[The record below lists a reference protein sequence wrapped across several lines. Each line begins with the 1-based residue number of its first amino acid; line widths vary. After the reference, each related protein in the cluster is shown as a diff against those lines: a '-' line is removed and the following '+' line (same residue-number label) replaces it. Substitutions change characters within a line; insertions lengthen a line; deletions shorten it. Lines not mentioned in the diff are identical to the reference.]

1 MRASLFFVR
10 NIRLG
15 NLSIFKK
22 KGVNS
27 WLSLPYKRSFNSGR
41 GSELLY
47 NEDLHKIYETT
58 RHISEQTKNNEEPEI
73 KMHGALWRDDRTNE
87 LKYCNTTKN
96 KWEIVFGSKFQIT
109 DQMLVET
116 LPANPVIGQLWIHN
130 QTLYY
135 YDGAEW
141 VAIKAQLADD
151 NPFSQAAFS
160 DFSLISPLDAV
171 GNTVTKLEETNSD
184 YYQHYYEDK
193 MDYTNKQD
201 YVYGN
206 KWTNENWN
214 SPFTDP
220 AYKDLPKDSKSQFIL
235 PNVTYDKFFITHT
248 LRHDFEK
255 VSSICLQ
262 YPTTALT
269 NTRESAVHINYGK
282 LTNITKRLVKVNK
295 ENPTIDISPYQTEF
309 YGFRNTEYLGSFLIP
324 SDTVDE
330 GDYVIDQGKIILN
343 QDAAQNFD
351 YVLACTYMFSWIRDT
366 GSAKIKDSKEL
377 SSGYHL
383 QDMKVPMNVFINGL
397 NLEDRFYDVDTDSES
412 VTITDE
418 NYDPEKY
425 TIDFLSSPGHEFGY
439 IRDTDLQDRGII
451 KLLNPVRRP
460 LVFISG
466 QLMHPTLDN
475 LEYNQDRIYVPGAKI
490 NMPWTV
496 IETKPE
502 DGSEGL
508 LMTAGRVE
516 NSKKN
521 VLLYDSTLTSN
532 NDLITSKDA
541 FDKNKPDTFNLKVD
555 KFSDST
561 TNKLCITIP
570 DSWGTDEQSVVLFL
584 NGLLISSEDIYVNLD
599 QHIVT
604 VKNRDLQLTD
614 TYVLLKDSDGYL
626 YNILKA
632 IPALDVGHVDNAMI
646 YMNGKLLCNLASI
659 VELKNPD
666 AVDTNSLANNEVRFF
681 VSDKFNQT
689 VGTFKIY
696 DSFKNTWTDAT
707 ADEKTNITTLI
718 NSYVIS
724 VSSIDFVIK
733 YTTQDE
739 IIVYG
744 IKYANTINDIL
755 KIGTATLDTDPNNPN
770 YNVNKD
776 YYYIKDTYT
785 AGAGMLNLFVNGVK
799 QINGIDF
806 KEQYDGQT
814 VRFMNPS
821 ILENASIRYII
832 ETPEKG
838 NDRAATVVTL
848 KQDNMISTNVYEIPD
863 SLENVSFFPGRL
875 SVYRNGI
882 RLKKSDWAL
891 LGNRTIM
898 IKNTPTP
905 VVGTVSNNYP
915 DEYISDNGKAI
926 KVTHKQPDVI
936 AVEIRQDYD
945 RQEYTFVAPGGSE
958 MNLESLHIPS
968 SILETKDEILIYVN
982 GVFTGLSEKDK
993 NSYHT
998 DPYKECLSI
1007 DNPKVLESINID
1019 PLWKLL
1025 QDKTIYDAWK
1035 LFMNKDEYTQK
1046 KNEIT
1051 IVWR

>member
-1 MRASLFFVR
+1 M
-10 NIRLG
+10 
-15 NLSIFKK
+15 
-22 KGVNS
+22 
-27 WLSLPYKRSFNSGR
+27 SLPYKRSFNSGR

-58 RHISEQTKNNEEPEI
+58 RHISEQTKKNEEPEL
-73 KMHGALWRDDRTNE
+73 KLHGALWRDDRTNE
-87 LKYCNTTKN
+87 LKYCNKTKN

-109 DQMLVET
+109 DQMLKEI
-116 LPANPVIGQLWIHN
+116 LPSNPVIGQLWIHN
-130 QTLYY
+130 QILYY

-141 VAIKAQLADD
+141 LPIKASLADD

-160 DFSLISPLDAV
+160 DFTLISPLDAV
-171 GNTVTKLEETNSD
+171 GNTVYKLEETNSD
-184 YYQHYYEDK
+184 YYQHYYKDK
-193 MDYTNKQD
+193 MDYANKQD
-201 YVYGN
+201 YVYGD

-220 AYKDLPKDSKSQFIL
+220 AYKDLPKDAKSQFIL

-248 LRHDFEK
+248 LRHDYEK

-262 YPTTALT
+262 YPTTTLT

-295 ENPTIDISPYQTEF
+295 ENPTIEISPYNTEF

-324 SDTVDE
+324 SNTVDE

-351 YVLACTYMFSWIRDT
+351 YVLACTYTFGWIRDT
-366 GSAKIKDSKEL
+366 GSAKVTNSKNL
-377 SSGYHL
+377 MSGYHL
-383 QDMKVPMNVFINGL
+383 QDMKIPINVFINGL
-397 NLEDRFYDVDTDSES
+397 NLEDRFYDADTDTDS

-451 KLLNPVRRP
+451 KLLNPVQRP
-460 LVFISG
+460 LVFING
-466 QLMHPTLDN
+466 QLMHPMFDK

-496 IETKPE
+496 IETKPA

-508 LMTAGRVE
+508 PMIAGRVE
-516 NSKKN
+516 TSKRQ
-521 VLLYDSTLTSN
+521 VLVSDSVLSSN
-532 NDLITSKDA
+532 NDLIVPKET
-541 FDKNKPDTFNLKVD
+541 FDKNKPDVLNIKAEDV
-555 KFSDST
+555 SVPT
-561 TNKLCITIP
+561 TTKLCIEYP
-570 DSWGTDEQSVVLFL
+570 ESWDTENNSIVLFL
-584 NGLLISSEDIYVNLD
+584 NGLLISSTDVYIDKL
-599 QHIVT
+599 QHAIT
-604 VKNRDLQLTD
+604 VKSHDLQLTD
-614 TYVLLKDSDGYL
+614 EYVLLKDTDGYL
-626 YNILKA
+626 YDILKA
-632 IPALDVGHVDNAMI
+632 IPALNIGHVDNAMI

-666 AVDTNSLANNEVRFF
+666 YVDTTNLANNEVRFF
-681 VSDKFNQT
+681 VPDKFDQT
-689 VGTFKIY
+689 VGTYKIY
-696 DSFKNTWTDAT
+696 DSYTDTWKNATD
-707 ADEKTNITTLI
+707 DEKKNITTLI

-724 VSSIDFVIK
+724 VSSIDFVIN

-755 KIGTATLDTDPNNPN
+755 KIGSATLDTDPSNPN

-776 YYYIKDTYT
+776 YYYIKDPYV
-785 AGAGMLNLFVNGVK
+785 AGTGMINIFVNGVK
-799 QINGIDF
+799 QISGIDF

-814 VRFMNPS
+814 IRFTNPS
-821 ILENASIRYII
+821 LVENASIRYII

-838 NDRAATVVTL
+838 SDKAATVVTL
-848 KQDNMISTNVYEIPD
+848 KQDNMISPNVYEIPD

-875 SVYRNGI
+875 SVYRNGV
-882 RLKKSDWAL
+882 RLKKDDWAL

-898 IKNTPTP
+898 IKNTLTP

-915 DEYISDNGKAI
+915 DEYISDNGETI
-926 KVTHKQPDVI
+926 QITHKQPDI
-936 AVEIRQDYD
+936 ISVEIRQDFD
-945 RQEYTFVAPGGSE
+945 RQEYTFTAPGGNELS
-958 MNLESLHIPS
+958 LEALNIPEN
-968 SILETKDEILIYVN
+968 ILETKDEILIYVN
-982 GVFTGLSEKDK
+982 GIFTGLSEKDS

-1007 DNPKVLESINID
+1007 DNPKVLETINVD

-1025 QDKTIYDAWK
+1025 QDKDTYEAWK
-1035 LFMNKDEYTQK
+1035 LFTNKSEYIPK
-1046 KNEIT
+1046 KNKIT
-1051 IVWR
+1051 LVWR